1 MICQRMV
8 ATVDGKLTPALE
20 ILLNTP
26 LVKKLLEENRLDK
39 LPAAIETGTDD
50 GMLTFNQSL
59 FNLVKAGRVTEKE
72 ALAKATNPQALEMNF
87 KGIFLD
93 EGRRILS

>member
-1 MICQRMV
+1 MV
-8 ATVDGKLTPALE
+8 TTVENKLTPALE

-26 LVKKLLEENRLDK
+26 LVKKLIEENRLDK
-39 LPAAIETGTDD
+39 LGAAIETGTDD
-50 GMLTFNQSL
+50 GMISFNQSL

-72 ALAKATNPQALEMNF
+72 ALSKASNTQALEMNF

-93 EGRRILS
+93 EGRRILT